1 MKNIDLVKKNN
12 QNSTT
17 EHAIIINKNN
27 NLKNHKEQKS
37 SARLKQSKKAWF
49 FSFLAILLVIML
61 WFFSLKENWQRIN
74 QKQQANN
81 ENEINNLK
89 IKFNKLFGETSEFL
103 DNLDTFGAIDNE
115 LPNTT
120 STDADI
126 IENQTINKTP
136 TLTDEQI
143 NNLTNKL
150 KEIKKNQEAGIKY
163 QE

>member
-1 MKNIDLVKKNN
+1 MKKIDAINNRSSNSPVKKKSLNN
-12 QNSTT
+12 IQPVVSS
-17 EHAIIINKNN
+17 
-27 NLKNHKEQKS
+27 LKKS
-37 SARLKQSKKAWF
+37 PSRQKQSQKAWF